1 LDLLG
6 GVFMDLEKIYSPREV
21 EDEIYKFWLNEK
33 IFYSDNRSDKKPYSI
48 VMPPPNVTGSLH
60 LGHAFNSTLQDIMIR
75 FKKMKGFEVLWLPG
89 VDHAGIATQLMV
101 ENDLMKEGL
110 TKESLGRE
118 KFLEKVWEWKEKYGN
133 RIVEQQK
140 RLGIYADWSRHRFTM
155 DEEYQKAVLKA
166 FVMLYNDNLIYQG
179 EYMINWCPVCKTSLS
194 DLEVEHVEEKTK
206 LYFIKYPFKD
216 RDGGVIVATTRPETM
231 LGDTA
236 VAVNPKDDR
245 YKNLIG
251 NLLILPLVERE
262 IPLIEDDAVDM
273 EFGTGAVKITPAHDP
288 LDYEIGTRHNLPK
301 INILTEDGRI
311 NENGGKF
318 KGLNRVEA
326 REKIVEELK
335 EKGYLVDV
343 KDYVHTVGIH
353 DRCKNLIEPYISK
366 QWFVKMK
373 PLAEEALKVVREGNV
388 KIIPERWQKVYEDWL
403 TNIKDWCIS
412 RQIWWGHRIPVYYCK
427 NCNKQFAGEEELK
440 ECPNCQG
447 EIERDKDVLDTWF
460 SSALWPFAT
469 LGWPKETRDLE
480 YYYPT
485 SLLVTGYD
493 ILFFWVARMIM
504 FGLYFMKKEPF
515 KHVLIHGLIRDEKG
529 RKMSKTLGNVIDPIE
544 LIDEYGADATRFTF
558 SQLFTLGGQDVN
570 LSIGR
575 IKFSRNFM
583 NKIWNSGRFVINFL
597 KDFDPNKKIELNLKK
612 EDLWILSRLSEVSNL
627 ANKFIEYY
635 EFGEITKIL
644 YEFYWHDF
652 CDWYIELSK
661 LRDDETNRH
670 VLFKVFTNSLKL
682 FHPFIPFIT
691 EKLYKILLPNEKS
704 IVLTKY
710 PEKDDFIYDENSLEE
725 FKTFMEMNKVIRNL
739 KSVLNIPLKKKVKVY
754 INYDKDFLLYW
765 KNYIEKLSYCEVIDK
780 ELERK
785 KIKDVFKDGEV
796 VMYIEEDYPIEE
808 RIESI
813 EKEIDDLY
821 REINSLSERLKNSD
835 FLEKAPQDV
844 INETKETLFE
854 KENRLKL
861 LLRHI
866 DELKS

>member
-1 LDLLG
+1 
-6 GVFMDLEKIYSPREV
+6 MDLDKIYSPKEV
-21 EDEIYKFWLNEK
+21 EDEIYKFWLKEN
-33 IFYSDNRSDKKPYSI
+33 IFYSDNNSNKKPYSI

-101 ENDLMKEGL
+101 ENDLIKEGL

-166 FVMLYNDNLIYQG
+166 FVMLYNENLIYQG

-194 DLEVEHVEEKTK
+194 DLEVEHIEEKTK

-216 RDGGVIVATTRPETM
+216 GDGGIVVATTRPETM

-236 VAVNPKDDR
+236 VAVNPKDER
-245 YKNLIG
+245 YKNLVNKI
-251 NLLILPLVERE
+251 LILPLVGRE
-262 IPLIEDDAVDM
+262 IPLIEDEVVDM
-273 EFGTGAVKITPAHDP
+273 EFGTGAVKVTPAHDP
-288 LDYEIGTRHNLPK
+288 TDYEIGIRHNLPK
-301 INILTEDGRI
+301 INILTEDGKI

-318 KGLNRVEA
+318 KGLDRKEA
-326 REKIVEELK
+326 RTKIVEELK
-335 EKGYLVDV
+335 EKGYLIEI
-343 KDYVHTVGIH
+343 KDYLHTVGIH

-373 PLAEEALKVVREGNV
+373 PFAEEGLKVVRDGDV

-403 TNIKDWCIS
+403 VNIKDWCIS

-427 NCNKQFAGEEELK
+427 NCNKQFASETEIKSCPECGGEV
-440 ECPNCQG
+440 
-447 EIERDKDVLDTWF
+447 ERDKDVLDTWF

-469 LGWPKETRDLE
+469 LGWPNETKDLKF
-480 YYYPT
+480 YYPT

-597 KDFDPNKKIELNLKK
+597 KDFDINKINDIQYKK
-612 EDLWILSRLSEVSNL
+612 EDLWILSRLSEVSDI
-627 ANKFIEYY
+627 ANRFIENY
-635 EFGEITKIL
+635 EFGEITRIL
-644 YEFYWHDF
+644 YEFYWHEF

-661 LRDDETNRH
+661 FRKDETNKY
-670 VLFKVFTNSLKL
+670 VLFTVFVNSLKL
-682 FHPFIPFIT
+682 LHPFIPFIT

-704 IVLTKY
+704 IVLSKY
-710 PEKDDFIYDENSLEE
+710 PEKGDFVYDEKSLEE
-725 FKTFMEMNKVIRNL
+725 FKIFMEINKSIRNL

-754 INYDKDFLLYW
+754 IKSDKQFLSYW
-765 KNYIEKLSYCEVIDK
+765 KNYIENLSFCEILDK
-780 ELERK
+780 EENQK
-785 KIKDVFKDGEV
+785 KIKDIVKDVEV
-796 VMYIEEDYPIEE
+796 IMYIEKDYPIED
-808 RIESI
+808 RIKSM
-813 EKEIDDLY
+813 EKEIEGLKKDI
-821 REINSLSERLKNSD
+821 ESLSQRLKNSD
-835 FLEKAPQDV
+835 FLEKAPQEV
-844 INETKETLFE
+844 IDETKENLVE
-854 KENRLKL
+854 KENRLNL
-861 LLRHI
+861 LLRHK

>member
-1 LDLLG
+1 
-6 GVFMDLEKIYSPREV
+6 MDLDKIYSPKEV
-21 EDEIYKFWLNEK
+21 EDEIYKFWLNEN
-33 IFYSDNRSDKKPYSI
+33 IFYSNNNSDKKPYSI

-101 ENDLMKEGL
+101 ENDLIKDGI
-110 TKESLGRE
+110 TKEELGRE
-118 KFLEKVWEWKEKYGN
+118 KFLQKVWEWKEKYGN

-155 DEEYQKAVLKA
+155 DPEYQRAVLKA
-166 FVMLYNDNLIYQG
+166 FITLYNEGLIYQG

-194 DLEVEHVEEKTK
+194 DLEVEHIEEKTK

-216 RDGGVIVATTRPETM
+216 SDDFVVVATTRPETM

-236 VAVNPKDDR
+236 VAVNPKDER
-245 YKNLIG
+245 YKNLVGKI
-251 NLLILPLVERE
+251 LILPLVGRE

-273 EFGTGAVKITPAHDP
+273 EFGTGAVKVTPAHDP
-288 LDYEIGTRHNLPK
+288 VDYEIGLRHNLER

-318 KGLNRVEA
+318 ANLSRFEA
-326 REKIVEELK
+326 REKIVNELK
-335 EKGYLVDV
+335 EKGYLIEI
-343 KDYVHTVGIH
+343 KDYIHTVGIH

-373 PLAEEALKVVREGNV
+373 PLAEEGLKAVRDGRV

-403 TNIKDWCIS
+403 LNIKDWCIS

-427 NCNKQFAGEEELK
+427 NCDKKFASENEISTCPDCGGEV
-440 ECPNCQG
+440 
-447 EIERDKDVLDTWF
+447 ERDNDVLDTWF
-460 SSALWPFAT
+460 SSGLWPFAT
-469 LGWPKETRDLE
+469 LGWPEKTKDLE
-480 YYYPT
+480 FYYPT

-493 ILFFWVARMIM
+493 ILFFWVARMVM
-504 FGLYFMKKEPF
+504 FGFYFMKKEPF

-597 KDFDPNKKIELNLKK
+597 KDFDPNEKFELSLKK
-612 EDLWILSRLSEVSNL
+612 EDKWILSRLYEVSEL
-627 ANKFIEYY
+627 ANKYIESY
-635 EFGEITKIL
+635 EFGEITRIL
-644 YEFYWHDF
+644 YEFYWHEF

-661 LRDDETNRH
+661 FRDDKTNKY
-670 VLFKVFTNSLKL
+670 VLFNVFVNSLRL

-691 EKLYKILLPNEKS
+691 EKLYKILLPKEKT
-704 IVLTKY
+704 IVYSKY
-710 PEKDDFIYDENSLEE
+710 PEKEDFIFDEKSIEE
-725 FKTFMEMNKVIRNL
+725 FKIFMEINKSIRNL
-739 KSVLNIPLKKKVKVY
+739 KSVLNLPLKKREKVFIKF
-754 INYDKDFLLYW
+754 DSEFLNYW
-765 KNYIEKLSYCEVIDK
+765 KDYIEKLSYCEILNK
-780 ELERK
+780 EENLK
-785 KIKDVFKDGEV
+785 SIKDIALGAEIIL
-796 VMYIEEDYPIEE
+796 YIEKEYPIEE
-808 RIESI
+808 RIRI
-813 EKEIDDLY
+813 MEKEIETLK
-821 REINSLSERLKNSD
+821 REISSLNNRLNNKD
-835 FLEKAPQDV
+835 FLEKAPLDV
-844 INETKETLFE
+844 IEETKEKLNENE
-854 KENRLKL
+854 KKLKL
-861 LLRHI
+861 LSLHI